1 MTDSPHVRTV
11 DGMRLA
17 FGRVEQWDDR
27 NARHLAAP
35 APRQHPDRARVMHP
49 AHLPIL
55 NQDDVGACEAF
66 QGVDA
71 LGCTPLYRTAE
82 LLGLSTVGHNPGYTK
97 ADALADVAF
106 RWYDVITHD
115 DEFDGAY
122 TYNGSPNRSPH
133 GSGDD
138 TGTSTLALCRML
150 KARGLITRYEW
161 ITGGDVDLVLHHLDH
176 GGDDGRGTVILTGW
190 GWTQSM
196 CQPGPAGIITTRGPD
211 IGGHAT
217 ILRGFDRRER
227 LIVGRNHW
235 TATWGS
241 AGEYAIRFE
250 DVANRMAEGGDQA
263 VIYRS

>member
-35 APRQHPDRARVMHP
+35 APRQHPDRARVMHR

-55 NQDDVGACEAF
+55 DQQDVGACEAF

-71 LGCTPLYRTAE
+71 LGCTPLWRGQGQDLIDRTNA
-82 LLGLSTVGHNPGYTK
+82 TDT
-97 ADALADVAF
+97 AF
-106 RWYDVITHD
+106 RWYDLVTHD
-115 DEFDGAY
+115 DEFDGAWSY
-122 TYNGSPNRSPH
+122 GGDPRAHPL

-161 ITGGDVDLVLHHLDH
+161 ITGERRRPRPAPPRPRRRRRPRDRHPHRLGMVTEHVPARPRRHHHRPRPGHRRARHHPPRVRPPRTPHRRPQPLDR
-176 GGDDGRGTVILTGW
+176 DW
-190 GWTQSM
+190 G
-196 CQPGPAGIITTRGPD
+196 
-211 IGGHAT
+211 
-217 ILRGFDRRER
+217 
-227 LIVGRNHW
+227 N
-235 TATWGS
+235 